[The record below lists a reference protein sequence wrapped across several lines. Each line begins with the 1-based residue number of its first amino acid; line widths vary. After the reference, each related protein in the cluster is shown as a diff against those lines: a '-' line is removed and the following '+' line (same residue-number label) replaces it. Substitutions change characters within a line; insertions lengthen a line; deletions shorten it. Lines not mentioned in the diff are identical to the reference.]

1 MSTSLKSKIESSKKV
16 DVNNISNPN
25 TMELLSSDAF
35 RRRRI
40 REERA
45 TSLNL
50 NGKKCSYEGFK
61 LNTKGFPMATFAI
74 EGEDICLQ
82 LYANEFQPFAVI
94 DKDGNEIGEVQ
105 APQNVRNRAEICSDI
120 DADENLTLSE
130 KIAKKQLADEIAL
143 AETLTEGDLY
153 TIGVT
158 LCENAKGVWEGKTYQ
173 KKKLLWEFI
182 PVEEEAPAPAPAP
195 TRQRGRRTAQPFIA
209 FARLAYN

>member
-1 MSTSLKSKIESSKKV
+1 MSTTLKTTIESSKKV
-16 DVNNISNPN
+16 DVTNIANPN

-50 NGKKCSYEGFK
+50 NGKQCRFNGFV
-61 LNTKGFPMATFAI
+61 LNSKGFPMATFAI
-74 EGEDICLQ
+74 NNEDICLQ

-105 APQNVRNRAEICSDI
+105 SPQNVRNRAEICSDI
-120 DADENLTLSE
+120 DADESLTLSE

-143 AETLTEGDLY
+143 AETLAEGDLY
-153 TIGVT
+153 TINVT
-158 LCENAKGVWEGKTYQ
+158 LCDNAKGIWEGKTYQ

-182 PVEEEAPAPAPAP
+182 PVEEAPAPAP
-195 TRQRGRRTAQPFIA
+195 TRQRGRRTA
-209 FARLAYN
+209 